1 MSDENIKYKQVIV
14 MRKFPSLRTG
24 KYIAQG
30 CHASQIAMAEARI
43 NHRKWYDQ
51 YLMGHIVKIVVYVE
65 TLEELENIYKAAEKA
80 NLPCSWIVDA
90 GFTEFKGEKTPTAVG
105 IGPAPEELIDKI
117 TKHLPL
123 F

>member
-1 MSDENIKYKQVIV
+1 MNENIKYKQVIV

-30 CHASQIAMAEARI
+30 CHASQIALLDAKER
-43 NHRKWYDQ
+43 YPQ
-51 YLMGHIVKIVVYVE
+51 YYTDYMSSHITKIVVYVNTE
-65 TLEELENIYKAAEKA
+65 EELQELYQKALNAS
-80 NLPCSWIVDA
+80 LPCSKIKDA
-90 GFTEFKGEKTPTAVG
+90 GFTEFKGIPTFTAVG

>member
-1 MSDENIKYKQVIV
+1 MKEKAYKQVIV

-30 CHASQIAMAEARI
+30 CHASQIALAEAKI
-43 NHRKWYDQ
+43 HFRKWYD
-51 YLMGHIVKIVVYVE
+51 YYILGHITKIVVYVE
-65 TLEELENIYKAAEKA
+65 TEEELKKIYDKADKA
-80 NLPCSWIVDA
+80 NLPCSLVKDA
-90 GFTEFKGEKTPTAVG
+90 GFTEFKGVPTFTAVG